1 MENKVIHNVLSS
13 TDVNYILNSTVVKEN
28 KKKLQNN
35 QKVNFKINLSNE
47 LINKIETALGINLS
61 KTAGSIP
68 MRWIK
73 GDTLAHIDKGE
84 KHFNKTHIIY
94 LNDTIGNLVV
104 DGKHYEIEAGNA
116 HIFSEG
122 LEHHTINT
130 EDTERVMIGPISET
144 GFSVGESGIYFT
156 NSIAN
161 GFLYTST
168 INEITI
174 FNIPPPVP
182 ITISG
187 EYVITSTGDEPDWT
201 PPPGKKFGG
210 WILADGVPIGDN
222 PESKIYMPGELYEYN
237 QSNVTFLIP
246 YWINNVRIRLDLN
259 NVEGTTRSEIL
270 SGNTLLSTRNNKKN
284 KLSSGDILKIKKA
297 RASRSFIK

>member
-1 MENKVIHNVLSS
+1 M
-13 TDVNYILNSTVVKEN
+13 
-28 KKKLQNN
+28 
-35 QKVNFKINLSNE
+35 
-47 LINKIETALGINLS
+47 S

-104 DGKHYEIEAGNA
+104 DGKPYEIAAGNA

-144 GFSVGESGIYFT
+144 GFSVGASVSGIYFT
-156 NSIAN
+156 DGLFDS
-161 GFLYTST
+161 FFRYTST
-168 INEITI
+168 SNGINI

-187 EYVITSTGDEPDWT
+187 EYVIDNSGSPSWT

-210 WILADGVPIGDN
+210 WILDPNYELNYPIGDI
-222 PESKIYMPGELYEYN
+222 PTSKIYMPGERYDYDPN
-237 QSNVTFLIP
+237 AGTFLIP
-246 YWINNVRIRLDLN
+246 YWINNVRVRLDLN

-297 RASRSFIK
+297 RASRTFVWAIKNKANYFIFNFNSNPRLIN